1 MTNRI
6 TFALQKGGVGKTS
19 SPVATAE
26 ILAATGYK
34 VLVVDFDPQ
43 GNATKMLT
51 KDSIYRFTGN
61 TIMKAI
67 RHGDAS
73 PYITTTESGV
83 DLIPAEDNLSAF
95 SRYIYTSQV
104 DKPYRVLQRLL
115 APIESAYDFVFIDVG
130 PSLGDTMVNAL
141 VYVDHIII
149 PVDLGDLAMDAMV
162 RFMAFIDEIKGAG
175 HVHAEIAGV
184 LLTMRD
190 ARSRYER
197 EIAQGIREAYKDL
210 IFDTEIKRRTK
221 IKEFSA
227 NGVDISEPALISY
240 MDFTEELVNRITS
253 VRV

>member
-19 SPVATAE
+19 STVATAE
-26 ILAATGYK
+26 ILAASGYR
-34 VLVVDFDPQ
+34 VLVVDFDSQ
-43 GNATKMLT
+43 GNATKMLA
-51 KDSIYRFTGN
+51 KDSIYKFTGN
-61 TIMKAI
+61 TIMEAI
-67 RHGDAS
+67 RHGNAA

-95 SRYIYTSQV
+95 SRYIYTSQI

-141 VYVDHIII
+141 VYADHIII

-162 RFMAFIDEIKGAG
+162 RFMHFINEIKEAG
-175 HVHAEIAGV
+175 RVHADVLGV

-197 EIAQGIREAYKDL
+197 EIAQGIREAYKGL
-210 IFDTEIKRRTK
+210 IFDTEIKRRAK

-227 NGVDISEPALISY
+227 NGVDIAEPALLSY
-240 MDFTEELVNRITS
+240 MDFTEELINRTTQ
-253 VRV
+253 